1 MTAKACLRSMRLR
14 TLPLSLSGIALGVL
28 LAARDHDLCFLTVV
42 LLALTT
48 VCLQIL
54 SNLSNELGDTL
65 SGTDRADRQGIH
77 YSIQDGEMTIPEMKR
92 LIGCFA
98 ALSCLFGFGMVW
110 SAFGTYYHLTPV
122 VGLGAVA
129 EYAKCK
135 AMDDKAKVVG
145 LNETFIT
152 VMPSVKFNWLR
163 KKHFG
168 MYSGLSAGVMFVSV
182 SVDNAVK
189 AADPEAKD
197 ETKAALMFQGTALG
211 AEFGGEQFRGF
222 VEAGFGEK
230 GMLCAGLRY
239 KF

>member
-1 MTAKACLRSMRLR
+1 LMVSVAMM
-14 TLPLSLSGIALGVL
+14 
-28 LAARDHDLCFLTVV
+28 TVV
-42 LLALTT
+42 NVNAQDEQKNEIG
-48 VCLQIL
+48 VFYGVGSASDIL
-54 SNLSNELGDTL
+54 STL
-65 SGTDRADRQGIH
+65 T
-77 YSIQDGEMTIPEMKR
+77 
-92 LIGCFA
+92 
-98 ALSCLFGFGMVW
+98 
-110 SAFGTYYHLTPV
+110 SAFSAAVGDQSSWLGPVGVEYYYHLTPV

-135 AMDDKAKVVG
+135 AMDDKAKVKG

-168 MYSGLSAGVMFVSV
+168 MYSGLSAGVMFVSM

-197 ETKAALMFQGTALG
+197 ETKAAFMFQATALG

-222 VEAGFGEK
+222 VETGFGEK